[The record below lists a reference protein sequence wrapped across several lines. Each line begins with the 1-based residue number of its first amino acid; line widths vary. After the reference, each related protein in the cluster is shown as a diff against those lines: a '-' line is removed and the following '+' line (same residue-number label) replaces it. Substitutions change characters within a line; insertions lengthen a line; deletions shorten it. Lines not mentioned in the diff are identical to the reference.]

1 MLNKG
6 ALFIS
11 ISIIIISCV
20 WLGYSHY
27 FRPVIF
33 AKSVSDF
40 DIPVNSN
47 IISFHEEWTDF
58 NGDGYAISKINVIE
72 PEFGKIIEQCQ
83 NNRYHRLPIDR
94 TLLLFGDDNI
104 DSLSNENNVGYYK
117 IFNSKKQMSL
127 NIVNTETQLVT
138 TYLLLF

>member
-1 MLNKG
+1 MLKKV

-11 ISIIIISCV
+11 ISIIIISCA

-47 IISFHEEWTDF
+47 ICGGLKQDDLILMTQ
-58 NGDGYAISKINVIE
+58 K
-72 PEFGKIIEQCQ
+72 
-83 NNRYHRLPIDR
+83 RL
-94 TLLLFGDDNI
+94 
-104 DSLSNENNVGYYK
+104 
-117 IFNSKKQMSL
+117 
-127 NIVNTETQLVT
+127 
-138 TYLLLF
+138 